1 MNQALKE
8 QVFMTPESP
17 TGSIAQVNANI
28 VYQIAVDTRPS
39 GTCEPAEVGQG
50 RFAKVY
56 KAWQRSDGQD
66 IRQVAIKVLH
76 NTATYSHQDLF
87 DKEIELL
94 KELSA
99 TGKFNG
105 VNILDVIHLGPM
117 IMCGCGEIYH
127 PLCPKCGQHP
137 LQRHESDHSDYPA
150 LACPAGDYQVS
161 ANDIEM
167 QYKRLTSAP
176 AKTCCKEGP
185 RATEGTIINF
195 IDRPAV
201 VMELQ
206 QVTLDGVGEIRRS
219 YFEHRALPF
228 LVKTRTAAGD
238 DTSRFSYEKRRRS
251 QDKERL
257 QRATALDRMMLMV
270 QVAEA
275 VTWLH
280 QEMNIV
286 HKDLTPDNVMV
297 NFGKERVTSGHQRNK
312 EPVRLQDVLNDLIT
326 YPSFGV
332 KVIDF
337 GLADRGKLS
346 HKWYEERDVNNA
358 GVDKAPYF
366 SPEALQRIQHLPPR
380 TQIDVAQ
387 KRLVI
392 PPEVWGS
399 NLSVH
404 IGDLITFQWDQN
416 HLHDLP
422 ITRIEPGPDSS
433 TRYAYFDGTPPPQ
446 AQHRQIQLVLPL
458 VEAHDIYS
466 VGALFYYIMTEDHQQ
481 VQRLS
486 GLVNAIQTRPCDLTA
501 ESLIRRHGDG
511 YIAYRDA
518 LPIPDVFWRDRV
530 MEIIMRAMVRGRPDS
545 YCTSRSQR
553 GPEGALHLLWD
564 TKKVYRGLQE
574 RILSEDRI
582 RRFQYATIGM
592 VAATMLVSLVA
603 THWLG
608 KPKPVAPPPPVECP
622 KLSCPQ
628 VEDAGEQQLGPAVP
642 IPQGGNGPPGRIQ
655 APGTPVNKPPMPV
668 PLNRPTVAPS
678 AMPSRPITSNPQPTL
693 QKRGK

>member
-1 MNQALKE
+1 MS
-8 QVFMTPESP
+8 PENNA
-17 TGSIAQVNANI
+17 GSIDQVGANI
-28 VYQIAVDTRPS
+28 VYQIAVETRPS
-39 GTCEPAEVGQG
+39 GACEPAEVGQG

-66 IRQVAIKVLH
+66 IRQVAIKILH

-117 IMCGCGEIYH
+117 IMCGCGQIYH
-127 PLCPKCGQHP
+127 PLCPKCGQHQ
-137 LQRHESDHSDYPA
+137 LQRQESDHSDYPA

-219 YFEHRALPF
+219 FFEHRALPF
-228 LVKTRTAAGD
+228 LVKSTASGD
-238 DTSRFSYEKRRRS
+238 DTSRFSYAKRRRS

-257 QRATALDRMMLMV
+257 QRASAVDRMMLMV

-297 NFGKERVTSGHQRNK
+297 NFGKERATSGQKRGR
-312 EPVRLQDVLNDLIT
+312 EPVRLQDMLSDLVT

-422 ITRIEPGPDSS
+422 ITRIEPGPDST
-433 TRYAYFDGTPPPQ
+433 TRFAYFEGTPPPQ

-486 GLVNAIQTRPCDLTA
+486 GLVNAIQTRPCDLNA
-501 ESLIRRHGDG
+501 EALMRRHGDG

-518 LPIPDVFWRDRV
+518 LPIPDVYWRDRV
-530 MEIIMRAMVRGRPDS
+530 MEIVLRAMVRGRPDS
-545 YCTSRSQR
+545 YCSSRSQR
-553 GPEGALHLLWD
+553 GPEGALNLLWD

-574 RILSEDRI
+574 TILSEDRI
-582 RRFQYATIGM
+582 RRFQVATIGM
-592 VAATMLVSLVA
+592 VAATMLVSLIMA
-603 THWLG
+603 SALS
-608 KPKPVAPPPPVECP
+608 KPKVTPCPPPVECAKTP
-622 KLSCPQ
+622 CPEAEEP
-628 VEDAGEQQLGPAVP
+628 VEPTQNPVP
-642 IPQGGNGPPGRIQ
+642 PTPVVAPPG
-655 APGTPVNKPPMPV
+655 
-668 PLNRPTVAPS
+668 NRPATTPPSGSRPSAVAPIGN
-678 AMPSRPITSNPQPTL
+678 RPATASPPANRPATTPPPANRPVVTQPPPP
-693 QKRGK
+693 KKKWGNW

>member
-1 MNQALKE
+1 MSPENSTASIE
-8 QVFMTPESP
+8 QVS
-17 TGSIAQVNANI
+17 ANI
-28 VYQIAVDTRPS
+28 VYQIAVETRPS
-39 GTCEPAEVGQG
+39 GACEPAEIGQG

-66 IRQVAIKVLH
+66 IRQVAIKILH

-117 IMCGCGEIYH
+117 IMCGCGQIYH

-167 QYKRLTSAP
+167 QYKRLTSSP

-219 YFEHRALPF
+219 FFEHRALPF
-228 LVKTRTAAGD
+228 LMKSTSGD
-238 DTSRFSYEKRRRS
+238 DTSRFSYAKRRRS

-297 NFGKERVTSGHQRNK
+297 NFGKERNTSGQKRNR
-312 EPVRLQDVLNDLIT
+312 EPIRLQDVLNDLIT
-326 YPSFGV
+326 YPSFSV

-422 ITRIEPGPDSS
+422 ITRIEPGPDST

-501 ESLIRRHGDG
+501 KALKDRHGDG

-518 LPIPDVFWRDRV
+518 LPIPDVYWRDRV
-530 MEIIMRAMVRGRPDS
+530 MEIVLRAMVRGRPDS
-545 YCTSRSQR
+545 YCGSRSQR
-553 GPEGALHLLWD
+553 GPEGALNLLWD

-574 RILSEDRI
+574 TILSEHRI
-582 RRFQYATIGM
+582 RRFQLITIGM
-592 VAATMLVSLVA
+592 VAAALLATLATGWGTKVPQPQIHISDCARSHCVEPVGPSSLTPNEVV
-603 THWLG
+603 
-608 KPKPVAPPPPVECP
+608 PAPPARIPP
-622 KLSCPQ
+622 Q
-628 VEDAGEQQLGPAVP
+628 
-642 IPQGGNGPPGRIQ
+642 IQ
-655 APGTPVNKPPMPV
+655 
-668 PLNRPTVAPS
+668 NRA
-678 AMPSRPITSNPQPTL
+678 
-693 QKRGK
+693 K